1 MTWNTFWVKQYKRR
15 TRPGYTTNRMRYKI
29 YWNDSRITLFPN
41 GRRFNISAD
50 GDLEAALSFT
60 IVGID
65 SMCMEAYEPLTF
77 ITGGIMRTVSKGTK
91 VTLPVDKDVYL
102 VSMSNPD
109 RIHKMRISNTITTAK
124 APKPHYNMTI
134 CAMDKPPTRS
144 PNKRRCAA
152 ATR

>member
-65 SMCMEAYEPLTF
+65 CVCMKAYEPLTF
-77 ITGGIMRTVSKGTK
+77 ITGGIMR
-91 VTLPVDKDVYL
+91 
-102 VSMSNPD
+102 
-109 RIHKMRISNTITTAK
+109 ITTAE
-124 APKPHYNMTI
+124 APKPDYNMTI
-134 CAMDKPPTRS
+134 CALDKPPTRS

>member
-1 MTWNTFWVKQYKRR
+1 
-15 TRPGYTTNRMRYKI
+15 MRYKI

-41 GRRFNISAD
+41 GRRFNIFAD
-50 GDLEAALSFT
+50 GILDVALSFT

-109 RIHKMRISNTITTAK
+109 RIHKMRISNTITTDET
-124 APKPHYNMTI
+124 PKPHYNLRI
-134 CAMDKPPTRS
+134 CAPDKPPVRAS
-144 PNKRRCAA
+144 NKRRCYALK
-152 ATR
+152 